1 MSWSNLWWR
10 KETETHF
17 VIITAIARQEILQ
30 CRVITKQSI
39 TDPTNAEEMLPL
51 LHNYVKIFVIL
62 FYCSI
67 LLYFAAK
74 NEYILR
80 NCLKTTCNILHHEG
94 NFIDPFVYV
103 WLVIVMKMDKVF
115 IQTLQRI
122 FQWQSQCV
130 NISRAGEIYCDYQ
143 SLNLISPSVA
153 VFLGELRQEP
163 RVCGPVPAGGGWEE
177 GRLS

>member
-1 MSWSNLWWR
+1 MACMSWSNLWWR

-94 NFIDPFVYV
+94 KTVYRPICLC
-103 WLVIVMKMDKVF
+103 LVGKIVMKMK
-115 IQTLQRI
+115 
-122 FQWQSQCV
+122 QSFHTNIAE
-130 NISRAGEIYCDYQ
+130 NISVTKSMC
-143 SLNLISPSVA
+143 
-153 VFLGELRQEP
+153 
-163 RVCGPVPAGGGWEE
+163 
-177 GRLS
+177 